1 VTLGSLF
8 DGIGGWQLAAI
19 HNGVKPIWSS
29 EIEAF
34 PCAVTKKHFPDTLQ
48 LGDITKLNGA
58 ELPPVDIIC
67 AGSPC
72 QDLSVAGKQEGLK
85 GARSGL
91 FMDAIRIVREM
102 RAATGGKSPR
112 YFVWENVP
120 GAFSSNSS
128 ADFRAV
134 LEEIA
139 EAEIPMPDNNKWADA
154 GVVEW
159 DGGSLAWR
167 VLDAQYWGVPQRRR
181 RIFLVADFG
190 GQCAGEILFEREG
203 SNRNIETGREAREG
217 LAARAESGVGSASV
231 VRMRAG
237 CAGGGKGALVSRE
250 RSLTLAANTND
261 QVLFVPDKARSL
273 TARNDG
279 SPCVDRGPDIIAAGV
294 VSKGNGEAWLT
305 PEQHTSLTSGGGQ
318 AGQGYPCVMTAAGFK
333 VGNSEA
339 AHSIGYAV
347 ETSPTLSAMDSGNK
361 PAVAVYDMTHAD
373 EVMRPVDGDKVQ
385 TLNAR
390 MGTGGN
396 QVPVIS
402 YAIQGNTID
411 RQLQNGANG
420 KGVLEEKSYTL
431 NTIDRHAVAHLG
443 SGKET
448 VGCLMANCG
457 TKQWLGNQ
465 EAFSGDFHVV
475 TTKTVRR
482 LTPTECERL
491 QGLPDGY
498 TLIDDKTC
506 SDTARY
512 KALGNGMAQP
522 CADYVIRR
530 IREATT

>member
-1 VTLGSLF
+1 VLTLGSLF

-19 HNGVKPIWSS
+19 HNGVKPVWSS
-29 EIEAF
+29 EVEAF
-34 PCAVTKKHFPDTLQ
+34 PIAVTKKHFPDTLQ

-58 ELPPVDIIC
+58 EIPPVDIIC

-85 GARSGL
+85 GERSGL
-91 FMDAIRIVREM
+91 FLRAVDIVRRM
-102 RAATGGKSPR
+102 RDSTNGKYPR
-112 YFVWENVP
+112 FFVWENVP
-120 GAFSSNSS
+120 GAFSSNSG

-134 LEEIA
+134 LEKITET
-139 EAEIPMPDNNKWADA
+139 EIPMPENNKWADA
-154 GVVEW
+154 GMVEW

-181 RIFLVADFG
+181 RIFLVADFT
-190 GQCAGEILFEREG
+190 GQCAGEILFERESVRG
-203 SNRNIETGREAREG
+203 DSSESGEAREG
-217 LAARAESGVGSASV
+217 LAAGTESGIGSASG
-231 VRMRAG
+231 G
-237 CAGGGKGALVSRE
+237 CLTPWGSQGNRIISSDGVAQTLRTHESGGNWSGSVY
-250 RSLTLAANTND
+250 
-261 QVLFVPDKARSL
+261 VPDKARSL

-279 SPCVDRGPDIIAAGV
+279 SPCIDRGPEVIAFEPGAASRVGGHCYSDGKAPTLRAEPGDNGV
-294 VSKGNGEAWLT
+294 T
-305 PEQHTSLTSGGGQ
+305 I
-318 AGQGYPCVMTAAGFK
+318 AAGFK
-333 VGNSEA
+333 HKASPSAGN
-339 AHSIGYAV
+339 IGYKREVA
-347 ETSPTLSAMDSGNK
+347 PTLMEGQES
-361 PAVAVYDMTHAD
+361 AVAVYDMTHAD
-373 EVMRPVDGDKVQ
+373 EVMRPVEGGKCQ

-402 YAIQGNTID
+402 YAIAGNTID
-411 RQLQNGANG
+411 RQLQNGGNG

-465 EAFSGDFHVV
+465 EAFSGDFHVI

-491 QGLPDGY
+491 QGLEDGY
-498 TLIDDKTC
+498 TLINDKTC

-512 KALGNGMAQP
+512 KALGNGMAAP

-530 IREATT
+530 IVEVCGDAT